1 MEFKQ
6 PEIRAVAQELAGK
19 GVEKLFVFA
28 TSISASSLH
37 SLYDIPEAVMESDLP
52 EGVEVVNLG
61 AWDDDPLVIQAIK
74 EKLET
79 CQ

>member
-1 MEFKQ
+1 MEA
-6 PEIRAVAQELAGK
+6 E
-19 GVEKLFVFA
+19 
-28 TSISASSLH
+28 
-37 SLYDIPEAVMESDLP
+37 LP

-74 EKLET
+74 EQLEA